1 MAFLVKW
8 CILALAI
15 IGAHIQDHAH
25 AQLLGYFRRCVLPH
39 EVRARLWER
48 YDQFCTDGRKLEW
61 RRRTGRCI
69 CKPGYY
75 RDEETKNCFE
85 AKRCGQCDSSK
96 HEKFNACLSDCEMV
110 CGKRVIQQ
118 CDKPC
123 KPGCE
128 CMRGYIRKY
137 KKGPCV
143 PIKSCPPKCPSYMK
157 FVLERERCPRVCNE
171 AREDTCSPA
180 NEGPGCV
187 CKKGFVLR
195 AIFGTIRTRTWCIHE
210 SMCIFPDE
218 EKNETTDDNGEHG
231 VKGGR
236 KGSGRRRGHGNGR
249 PGGPSKGSLPSDD
262 SAPKKI
268 DDDLY
273 LGTKGFPNF
282 GNLDS
287 GKGRG
292 SKPPGDWFSDHGKG
306 DDTQQSDDWFKKHD
320 IFSGWKQDHVDDS
333 LSPTKVADDWTPP
346 AKGQSEISAGTKG
359 GSSRKKKVSHKIPG
373 VGFAP
378 TDELPGIGDEIGS
391 SKPHEGG
398 DLAPSEIT
406 DAWPPSRKGS
416 HKAGK
421 KRGGSRSQSK
431 GGRIP
436 GVRITTPDG
445 LPDLGDGH
453 YKGFPGTEGLPS
465 LGGNSR
471 DGRKGDRFGSHKVS
485 DDFFQGQASEYEE
498 SAGDKTSQDG
508 DRGYGAGASRV
519 NTSVT
524 GTQQAATPVGTKSAA
539 TKADD
544 SSNIAVGILN
554 AGVDLGKKIF
564 QGLGSLA
571 TFGGLIDYSLPGLGK
586 GKHSFGNFRNNHEE
600 PGQRLHGRRLLSVDY
615 ASRDVNAD
623 TRTKNIWSRRKKEVA
638 AEVDDIGM
646 QQREATWLERPLTSH
661 LERVMLQERSDTEA
675 MVESELDDFKGF
687 SHKSPVGGMPAEEQY
702 VCDELSLIPKV
713 LAFWLTTNNSTRWS

>member
-1 MAFLVKW
+1 MAFPVKW
-8 CILALAI
+8 WFLAIAI

-69 CKPGYY
+69 CEPGYY

-171 AREDTCSPA
+171 AREDTCSSA

-218 EKNETTDDNGEHG
+218 EKKETTDNGGEHG

-249 PGGPSKGSLPSDD
+249 LDVPSNEELPSDD

-273 LGTKGFPNF
+273 FGTKGFPNF
-282 GNLDS
+282 ANEKK

-306 DDTQQSDDWFKKHD
+306 HDMQQSDDWFKKHD
-320 IFSGWKQDHVDDS
+320 IFSGWNQDQVDDS

-346 AKGQSEISAGTKG
+346 AKGQSQISAGTKG
-359 GSSRKKKVSHKIPG
+359 GTSRKKKVSHRIPG

-378 TDELPGIGDEIGS
+378 TEGLPDIGGEIGNGGS
-391 SKPHEGG
+391 FGDLRAHGGG
-398 DLAPSEIT
+398 DVTPSEIT
-406 DAWPPSRKGS
+406 DDWLPSSQGSQKGGS
-416 HKAGK
+416 K
-421 KRGGSRSQSK
+421 KGGSRTK
-431 GGRIP
+431 GKGKGIP
-436 GVRITTPDG
+436 GVGITTPDG
-445 LPDLGDGH
+445 LPDLEHWD
-453 YKGFPGTEGLPS
+453 YKGPHFDSETRTKKVSHDNWFPGEENLPP
-465 LGGNSR
+465 LPGKRRRGKK
-471 DGRKGDRFGSHKVS
+471 GRKFRSHKDV
-485 DDFFQGQASEYEE
+485 FLPGQNGTAENEE
-498 SAGDKTSQDG
+498 GMDEKTSQG
-508 DRGYGAGASRV
+508 APRGQEAEASWP
-519 NTSVT
+519 NLDATS
-524 GTQQAATPVGTKSAA
+524 TQQKITTAGQTKGGPN
-539 TKADD
+539 DD
-544 SSNIAVGILN
+544 ESSGIAMGILN

-586 GKHSFGNFRNNHEE
+586 GKHSFGNFRDNLEQ
-600 PGQRLHGRRLLSVDY
+600 PGKWLHGRRLLSVDY
-615 ASRDVNAD
+615 ASRDTNAGAGA
-623 TRTKNIWSRRKKEVA
+623 KNIWNRRRREVA
-638 AEVDDIGM
+638 REAVDIGT
-646 QQREATWLERPLTSH
+646 QQREISGWESPLTSR
-661 LERVMLQERSDTEA
+661 LEGVTLQERSDTEA
-675 MVESELDDFKGF
+675 MVL
-687 SHKSPVGGMPAEEQY
+687 AEHVRFY
-702 VCDELSLIPKV
+702 
-713 LAFWLTTNNSTRWS
+713 